1 MQESSIGGETMKR
14 YKWFSILFLIFVFF
28 MTLFICHNAIAEEN
42 KLSRV
47 RVTFL
52 DGSIVEVENLKHA
65 ASGSI
70 VVADIY
76 AKSFIGEMEFFK
88 KNKASKITDEGIT
101 AEAPI
106 EDYIGSNACKECH
119 QEKYDDWSGKYMSHF
134 VRYRSDTSES
144 IPGNWHNSPIKKDD
158 VFLIVGGRNKVAFAD
173 KNWKVFPYQY
183 HIKKQKWTK
192 RTGWINQDYRLGCG
206 PCHTVGL
213 NKKTKRFVEINVGC
227 ETCHA
232 PGKNHAEFP
241 GQKKVKVPGK
251 TDGQSVLFTCRKC
264 HNERKKHAR
273 AIKYF
278 NGVFHGKGN

>member
-1 MQESSIGGETMKR
+1 
-14 YKWFSILFLIFVFF
+14 
-28 MTLFICHNAIAEEN
+28 MTIFICHNAIAEEN
-42 KLSRV
+42 RLSRAK
-47 RVTFL
+47 VTFL
-52 DGSIVEVENLKHA
+52 DGSTVEVENLEFVYHWIKEIKEHA
-65 ASGSI
+65 ASGNI
-70 VVADIY
+70 VGADFY
-76 AKSFIGEMEFFK
+76 AKRFFGPK
-88 KNKASKITDEGIT
+88 KLISVQEAIVPSKIPDEGIT

-119 QEKYDDWSGKYMSHF
+119 QEKYDDWSGKHMSHF
-134 VRYRSDTSES
+134 VLYSSDVSES
-144 IPGNWHNSPIKKDD
+144 IPGNWHNSPIKRDD

-173 KNWKVFPYQY
+173 KNWKVFPHQY

-192 RTGWINQDYRLGCG
+192 RTGWTNKDYRLYCG

-213 NKKTKRFVEINVGC
+213 NKKTRRFVEINVGC

-232 PGKNHAEFP
+232 PGRNHAEFP

-278 NGVFHGKGN
+278 NGVFHGKRN

>member
-1 MQESSIGGETMKR
+1 MKLHR
-14 YKWFSILFLIFVFF
+14 WFSILSLIFVFF
-28 MTLFICHNAIAEEN
+28 MTIFICHIAIAEEN
-42 KLSRV
+42 KLSRA

-52 DGSIVEVENLKHA
+52 DGSIVEVENLKFVYHWIKEIKEHA

-70 VVADIY
+70 VVADFY
-76 AKSFIGEMEFFK
+76 AKSFVSPRTKI
-88 KNKASKITDEGIT
+88 KASKNTDEGIT

-106 EDYIGSNACKECH
+106 EDYIGSNACKDCH
-119 QEKYDDWSGKYMSHF
+119 QEKYDDWSGKHMSHF
-134 VRYRSDTSES
+134 VRYRNDTSKA
-144 IPGNWHNSPIKKDD
+144 IPGNWHNSPIKRDD

-173 KNWKVFPYQY
+173 KNWKVFSHQY
-183 HIKKQKWTK
+183 HIKKQIWKKKTEWT
-192 RTGWINQDYRLGCG
+192 NQDYRLGCG

-232 PGKNHAEFP
+232 PGRNHAEFP
-241 GQKKVKVPGK
+241 GQKKMKVPGK
-251 TDGQSVLFTCRKC
+251 TDGQIVLFTCRKC
-264 HNERKKHAR
+264 HNERRKHAR